1 MTPLSLIL
9 LTVTRLIVKDGDPS
23 LGHCWPP
30 TTPIPV
36 NAAGRVT
43 VDGRT
48 PVVVGDAYSIHPG
61 PCGIIPPHP
70 VQTAIGSSTVF
81 IGGLPVVR
89 DLDPL
94 SCGDIAKSLAGT
106 VFAG

>member
-1 MTPLSLIL
+1 
-9 LTVTRLIVKDGDPS
+9 VTRLIVKDGDPS

-30 TTPIPV
+30 TTPIAV
-36 NAAGRVT
+36 NAAVAGVF

-48 PVVVGDAYSIHPG
+48 PVVVGDAYNIHPG
-61 PCGIIPPHP
+61 PCGVVPTHP
-70 VQTAIGSSTVF
+70 VLTAVGSLTVF
-81 IGGLPVVR
+81 IGNMPVVR
-89 DLDPL
+89 DTDLL